1 MRGVK
6 GILNHIVTQTD
17 EPMITLS
24 IIIPA
29 YNEEARL
36 GPSLERIAEFLSH
49 QTYKAEVLVC
59 DDGSRDGTCE
69 LVDAF
74 AKSHPSFRVSRAPHN
89 QGKGAAVRRGML
101 EARGRYLL
109 MSDADLS
116 SPIEEVDRLMA
127 QLEKGHDVA
136 IGSRALESSDVKV
149 VAKAKRKLMG
159 RVFNALVQTFTGL
172 PFQDTQCG
180 FKLFERSAARHLFG
194 LTKLDGFSFDVEVLF
209 LALRC
214 GYKVKE
220 VAVNW
225 AHVDASRVD
234 LVNDTLRMAK
244 DIMAVRA
251 LHRTTPRG
259 RWEESQATVAS

>member
-1 MRGVK
+1 
-6 GILNHIVTQTD
+6 
-17 EPMITLS
+17 MIKLS

-36 GPSLERIAEFLSH
+36 GPSLERIAEFLNRQSD
-49 QTYKAEVLVC
+49 KAEVIVC
-59 DDGSRDGTCE
+59 DDGSQDGTCE
-69 LVDAF
+69 LVEAF
-74 AKSHPSFRVSRAPHN
+74 AQSHPQFRVSRAPHN

-101 EARGRYLL
+101 EARGRYVL

-116 SPIEEVDRLMA
+116 SPIEEVDRLVA
-127 QLEKGHDVA
+127 QLEQGYDVA
-136 IGSRALESSDVKV
+136 IGSRALEDAAVKV

-159 RVFNALVQTFTGL
+159 RVFNAMVQAFTGL

-180 FKLFERSAARHLFG
+180 FKLFRREAARHLFS
-194 LTKLDGFSFDVEVLF
+194 LTKLDGFSFDVEVLY

-234 LVNDTLRMAK
+234 LVNDTIRMAK

-251 LHRTTPRG
+251 LHRTTPRE
-259 RWEESQATVAS
+259 RWEDNQATAAS